1 MMTRYYT
8 PDQCAGQIKSG
19 KNGSAITRKTFLQ
32 NYATKAEFKAA
43 VRRHQTSKKDIRFNA
58 DDFDKWLGIE
68 AGSSNTMSESLTSM
82 RRDSISLASQ
92 QRS

>member
-19 KNGSAITRKTFLQ
+19 KNGGAITRKTFLQ

-43 VRRHQTSKKDIRFNA
+43 IFSFKGGNFNPPTHTHTFA
-58 DDFDKWLGIE
+58 ASFSV
-68 AGSSNTMSESLTSM
+68 SSHF
-82 RRDSISLASQ
+82 
-92 QRS
+92 